1 MRTAAMKRTGSRI
14 FPHLEALRGRELDAG
29 GFSHRPGGEY
39 RADATAWAV
48 MVLTATGTRKDL
60 LEKARSRLAAG
71 QKQDGRVCISSE
83 HPEAY
88 WPTPLAVL
96 AWHGSPAH
104 HEARSHAVKFLASTT
119 GRHFV
124 KDPEAPV
131 KHDTSVKGWPWIE
144 NSHSMVEPTALSLIA
159 LRIAGNGETGRT
171 REGTRMLMDRQ
182 LPQGGWNYGNTL
194 VYGQEL
200 FPQPENTGLALS
212 ALAGSVVRQDVLRS
226 LEYLESRI
234 IRLRAPLSL
243 GWGLLGLGA
252 WGARPGKARSWVL
265 ESFKLQE
272 KFGPYDTTLL
282 SLLLLAFLAGGG
294 LGSVL
299 EGKGPA
305 A

>member
-1 MRTAAMKRTGSRI
+1 VRAAAMKGKGSGI
-14 FPHLEALRGRELDAG
+14 FRHLEALRGRELDAG

-48 MVLTATGTRKDL
+48 MALTATGTRKDL
-60 LEKARSRLAAG
+60 LEKARNRLAAG
-71 QKQDGRVCISSE
+71 QKQDGRVCISPE
-83 HPEAY
+83 HPEAF
-88 WPTPLAVL
+88 WPTPLAIL
-96 AWHGSPAH
+96 AWNGSPAH
-104 HEARSHAVKFLASTT
+104 REALSRAVRFLQDTT
-119 GRHFV
+119 GIHFE
-124 KDPEAPV
+124 KDPKAPV
-131 KHDTSVKGWPWIE
+131 THDTSIRGWPWIAKT
-144 NSHSMVEPTALSLIA
+144 HSMVEPTALSLIA

-182 LPQGGWNYGNTL
+182 LPAGGWNYGNTL

-200 FPQPENTGLALS
+200 YPQPENTGLALS
-212 ALAGSVVRQDVLRS
+212 ALAGTVVRQDVLRS

-234 IRLRAPLSL
+234 VRLRAPLSL

-252 WGARPGKARSWVL
+252 WGARPEKARSWVL

-282 SLLLLAFLAGGG
+282 SLLLLVFLAGGG